1 MLHQKDH
8 LLFFM
13 RKINTLNE
21 TECTRSTIN
30 DTTHT
35 VNETHFIFSKMYCFK
50 HNQTH
55 FYKNGYFYGIYF
67 LFPPSLPPPPSLT

>member
-35 VNETHFIFSKMYCFK
+35 VNETHLFSQKYIVL
-50 HNQTH
+50 NIIRPS
-55 FYKNGYFYGIYF
+55 FYKNGYFYGI
-67 LFPPSLPPPPSLT
+67 